1 MSDASHLIDAE
12 DGETLA
18 EREFGFWL
26 FLMSDAIVFA
36 LLFATYAVLSQGHGG
51 SHGPAGL
58 FDLTRSGLETGLLLL
73 SSLSF
78 GLAVLALDEDRRWP
92 TIFWLLLTALL
103 GLSFLS
109 LEISDFRDLIARG
122 LAPQEN
128 GFLSAVFVLIGAHGL
143 HVAMGILWIIILAV
157 QLMMQG
163 DDPQTRSRLLRL
175 GYYWHFLD
183 IVWIGIYSVV
193 ILPGFIT

>member
-1 MSDASHLIDAE
+1 
-12 DGETLA
+12 
-18 EREFGFWL
+18 
-26 FLMSDAIVFA
+26 
-36 LLFATYAVLSQGHGG
+36 
-51 SHGPAGL
+51 
-58 FDLTRSGLETGLLLL
+58 LLLL

-78 GLAVLALDEDRRWP
+78 GLAVLALDMDRRWP
-92 TIFWLLLTALL
+92 TIFWLLATALL
-103 GLSFLS
+103 GLSFLV

-128 GFLSAVFVLIGAHGL
+128 GFLSAVFVLIGTHGL
-143 HVAMGILWIIILAV
+143 HVAMGILWIVILAV
-157 QLMMQG
+157 QLMVQG

-175 GYYWHFLD
+175 SYYWHFLD

>member
-1 MSDASHLIDAE
+1 MSEPSHVIGTE
-12 DGETLA
+12 DGETLVQ
-18 EREFGFWL
+18 REFGFWL

-51 SHGPAGL
+51 GHGPAGL

-78 GLAVLALDEDRRWP
+78 GLSVLALDADRRWP
-92 TIFWLLLTALL
+92 TILWLLVTALL
-103 GLSFLS
+103 GLGFLI
-109 LEISDFRDLIARG
+109 LEVSDFRDLIARG

-128 GFLSAVFVLIGAHGL
+128 GFLSAVFVLIGTHGL
-143 HVAMGILWIIILAV
+143 HVAMGLLWIAILSAQLII
-157 QLMMQG
+157 QG
-163 DDPQTRSRLLRL
+163 IDAPFRSRLLRL

>member
-1 MSDASHLIDAE
+1 MSEPSHLIDTE
-12 DGETLA
+12 DGQTLV

-51 SHGPAGL
+51 GRGPAGL
-58 FDLTRSGLETGLLLL
+58 FDFTRSGLETGLLLL

-78 GLAVLALDEDRRWP
+78 GLSVLALDADRRWP
-92 TIFWLLLTALL
+92 TILWLFVTALL
-103 GLSFLS
+103 GLCFLI
-109 LEISDFRDLIARG
+109 LEVSDFRDLIARG

-128 GFLSAVFVLIGAHGL
+128 GFLSAVFVLIGTHGL
-143 HVAMGILWIIILAV
+143 HVAMGLLWIAILSAQLII
-157 QLMMQG
+157 QG
-163 DDPQTRSRLLRL
+163 IDAPFRSRLLRL

>member
-1 MSDASHLIDAE
+1 MNDASHLADAE
-12 DGETLA
+12 ESEALA

-51 SHGPAGL
+51 SQGPAGL
-58 FDLTRSGLETGLLLL
+58 FDLTRSGLETGLLLF

-78 GLAVLALDEDRRWP
+78 GLAVLALDMDRRWP
-92 TIFWLLLTALL
+92 AIFWLLATAVL
-103 GLSFLS
+103 GLSFLV
-109 LEISDFRDLIARG
+109 LEIGDFRDLIARG

-143 HVAMGILWIIILAV
+143 HVAMGLLWIAILSAQLIIQDIDA
-157 QLMMQG
+157 
-163 DDPQTRSRLLRL
+163 PFRSRLLRL